1 MSHSRKSCQTSG
13 ILCPPLKKERTRSD
27 MESVCHQMANIL
39 YFWVTSIPH
48 SVTFLVLDLDF
59 HTKCPDGVGDVVNI
73 LLFPELSP

>member
-1 MSHSRKSCQTSG
+1 
-13 ILCPPLKKERTRSD
+13 

-73 LLFPELSP
+73 LLFPEFSP